1 MTQMKYSYNLSDAV
15 HLLSYLYIYQNGD
28 LSSKAIANSIEA
40 NPSVVRS
47 LMSSLRK
54 AGLIISQQGVA
65 GAKLAKDPAQ
75 INLLKVYQAIDTNHN
90 LLHVDPKTNPKCIVG
105 AHIQDTLNKVYG
117 KIQHQAEKQMQDV
130 TLQAIID
137 DILNSANLTIDQL
150 PVN

>member
-1 MTQMKYSYNLSDAV
+1 MKYSYKLSDAV

-28 LSSKAIANSIEA
+28 LSSKVIANSIEA

-75 INLLKVYQAIDTNHN
+75 INLLEIYQAIDTNHN

-105 AHIQDTLNKVYG
+105 GHIQATLNKVYG
-117 KIQHQAEKQMQDV
+117 KIQQNAEEQMQAI

-137 DILNSANLTIDQL
+137 DILNGAHLTLDQL
-150 PVN
+150 PTD